1 MCISSSERLSKLPM
15 VTQLNDSQDSHLGLS
30 DLKVRALNFQATL
43 PPGVTV
49 NLLVY
54 LGQVIAE
61 VSSVSRSLVSP

>member
-1 MCISSSERLSKLPM
+1 M

-49 NLLVY
+49 NAGLPWA
-54 LGQVIAE
+54 GHC
-61 VSSVSRSLVSP
+61 RSLQCLKESGKSLRSVK